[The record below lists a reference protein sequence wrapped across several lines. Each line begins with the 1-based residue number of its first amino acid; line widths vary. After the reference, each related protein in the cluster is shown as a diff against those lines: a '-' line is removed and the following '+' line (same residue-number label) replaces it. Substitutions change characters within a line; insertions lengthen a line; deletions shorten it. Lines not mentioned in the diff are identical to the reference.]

1 MNRKQFIIAT
11 LVIFVCAVLTVI
23 LIKFG
28 RRAQPEPL
36 ESIPPVVEVLRV
48 ELISKEFTIPSQG
61 TVRAATSIPLMS
73 ELDGVVTE
81 VAPVFQQGGFFS
93 KGDVLL
99 RLDQTDYKALVA
111 QAESQL
117 AAARLKLDTIQAE
130 SKLARQDWE
139 ALSSQFDEAA
149 TPLLLREPQLKE
161 SQAAV
166 RAAEAGLIKARKDF
180 ERTQIRAPFDG
191 RILVKTADQG
201 QFVRR
206 GQELARVFDISKVEV
221 LLPVAVSQ
229 LAFLDPRFGVPGGST
244 SDHSV
249 RVELTGS
256 YAGIEHTWEGWIFRT
271 TGGLDERSR
280 MISLVAEVTDPFG
293 LQQGEPVAAP
303 LQVGAFVKAEIH
315 GIERSGT
322 FTLPRSAIMEGSQV
336 MLVDQE
342 NQIQFRDVVVLQYDG
357 GEAVIGSGLRDG
369 DVVCLSTLEI
379 PVKGTQVEPLFL
391 NSEAHQ

>member
-166 RAAEAGLIKARKDF
+166 RAAEAGLIKARKDL